1 LRGSETACHLSI
13 LQWQDL
19 VAPSLASRAQEVVN
33 DQIGSNY
40 DVYLG
45 VFWTRIGTPTGVADS
60 GSVEEFELA
69 LERAQQAGRPRIA
82 ALFKKAPIDPT
93 AIDPQQLQKV
103 QDFKA
108 RLGDMGAFYREFS
121 DSDSLRNIVN
131 LLFEQV
137 SKDALHPEQ
146 RSQISSAGNKSSSAN
161 QPSSNDENDDED
173 DEGAGL
179 LEVGEQFGEATQR
192 MMSLLGS
199 LGARE
204 EANTDTLRHCSEEI
218 STLVAIGNFDPAVAK
233 ANLSKASAS
242 LRSLSE
248 FYDEKLDELED
259 IFPEMSRLIETDLRL
274 RLEFVDPV
282 EAAGDNISSMREL
295 AATLGASIGQM
306 DELIASTKQLPPLSA
321 ELRKARNRIGKS
333 RERLKSM
340 LVSLKERI
348 EKGVK
353 FFEENS

>member
-1 LRGSETACHLSI
+1 
-13 LQWQDL
+13 
-19 VAPSLASRAQEVVN
+19 VN

-103 QDFKA
+103 QDCKA

-242 LRSLSE
+242 LRSLS
-248 FYDEKLDELED
+248 
-259 IFPEMSRLIETDLRL
+259 
-274 RLEFVDPV
+274 
-282 EAAGDNISSMREL
+282 
-295 AATLGASIGQM
+295 
-306 DELIASTKQLPPLSA
+306 
-321 ELRKARNRIGKS
+321 
-333 RERLKSM
+333 
-340 LVSLKERI
+340 
-348 EKGVK
+348 
-353 FFEENS
+353 